1 MGSAWRLWTEDL
13 VALCLSPNLHHL
25 FEANEKDNGKLVLR
39 MKEKHEKTK
48 DATSRHSGT
57 AEGK

>member
-25 FEANEKDNGKLVLR
+25 FEAYSATPPV
-39 MKEKHEKTK
+39 KHIILNNIY
-48 DATSRHSGT
+48 ASRFGQVCD
-57 AEGK
+57 